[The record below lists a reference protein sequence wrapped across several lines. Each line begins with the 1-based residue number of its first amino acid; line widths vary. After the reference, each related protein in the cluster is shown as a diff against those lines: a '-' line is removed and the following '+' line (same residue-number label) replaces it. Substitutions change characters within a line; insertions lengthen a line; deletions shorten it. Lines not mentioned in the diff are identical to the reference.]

1 MLMKKKGQGY
11 LDNRK
16 PVRFN
21 FEFCNLLHDS
31 FQQDPQFV
39 VKANKI
45 ELEMRNTLVKH
56 ETH

>member
-1 MLMKKKGQGY
+1 MKKKGQGY